1 MLLLLRRLKLMNNTR
16 MQDEGEVVEEEAV
29 ETPFDTWVSWELL
42 ISHNIHKTCPR
53 KILMKFM

>member
-1 MLLLLRRLKLMNNTR
+1 MNNTR

>member
-29 ETPFDTWVSWELL
+29 ETPFDTWDCSVL
-42 ISHNIHKTCPR
+42 
-53 KILMKFM
+53 